1 MHEFS
6 LALGLIE
13 RLKELA
19 KENNA
24 KQINKVY
31 IRWGKLSGVIID
43 SFVFSF
49 NLIKEEYPFL
59 KSCKIIVNEEPI
71 TYKCINCGLEFEK
84 EDFKFPTCPNCGSV
98 NVKQLK
104 GDAFLIE
111 KVEMEVEDD
120 KNKKC

>member
-24 KQINKVY
+24 KKINRVY
-31 IRWGKLSGVIID
+31 IKWGKLSGVIID

-59 KSCKIIVNEEPI
+59 KNCEIIVNEEAI

-84 EDFKFPTCPNCGSV
+84 EDFKFPKCPKCDSV

-120 KNKKC
+120 KDKKC